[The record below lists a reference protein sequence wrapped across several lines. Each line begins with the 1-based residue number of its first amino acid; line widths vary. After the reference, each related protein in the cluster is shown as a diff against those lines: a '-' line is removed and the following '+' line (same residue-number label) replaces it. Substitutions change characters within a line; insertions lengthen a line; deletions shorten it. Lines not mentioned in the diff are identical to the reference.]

1 MKHALSYAEQFLAFL
16 KHYADRNIESISAML
31 SDDITLRDWNIA
43 VVGKA
48 AVLAETARNFAAAQ
62 SIVIQVLH
70 VYESTDAVA
79 GELKITLDAKIELF
93 VVDVIAFDTDGR
105 VKSIRAY
112 LGRGDTAPGDRTD

>member
-1 MKHALSYAEQFLAFL
+1 MKRALSHADQFLAYL

-31 SDDITLRDWNIA
+31 SDDITLRDWNTA

-48 AVLAETARNFAAAQ
+48 AVLAETARNFAAVQ

-70 VYESTDAVA
+70 VYGSADAVA

-105 VKSIRAY
+105 IRSIRAY